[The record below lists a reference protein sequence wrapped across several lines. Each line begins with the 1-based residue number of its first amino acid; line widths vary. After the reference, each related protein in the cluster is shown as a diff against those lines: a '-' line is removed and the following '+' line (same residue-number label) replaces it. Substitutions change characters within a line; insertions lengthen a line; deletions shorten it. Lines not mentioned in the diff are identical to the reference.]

1 MTNVEIVI
9 LDSLQPTEVTWET
22 ALIPEV
28 LPSTDM
34 PHTAI
39 TDPRGHP

>member
-1 MTNVEIVI
+1 MTNVAIVI
-9 LDSLQPTEVTWET
+9 LDSLQPTQVTWET

-34 PHTAI
+34 PHAAI
-39 TDPRGHP
+39 MDANGHR